1 MIFAIVTFIF
11 LIIETMLA
19 TFVALHAWNH
29 RPARWFVFLVASIA
43 LLNISSFARHWA
55 ADERSVYISLVSI
68 ILLLIVFET
77 LMLVLLSTL
86 FVPQWWQGSRP
97 IIWISLPYIIVF
109 IVTAI
114 DLVGGIG
121 LFIAG
126 ITRTDN
132 NYRLLLVYPGADILS
147 GLFFLSLLVH
157 LGILLVAFARQPDT
171 RRTIS
176 LLLVSLIV
184 SIIMSY
190 FARSMS
196 IVGALTLPTSTV
208 LLLIALAYA
217 VLRTR
222 LLVPIQVALD
232 LALQAMDEAVTVLD
246 EQGHVV
252 YANAR
257 AREWGLDED
266 QSVIT
271 ALAAIG
277 TGIDSMR
284 DGLSA
289 TTTALSTWK
298 QVGTLTLN
306 QRRVTLTTSAV
317 IDHRGT
323 PQGVLLMGRDI
334 TETEQYTQQ
343 LEQEQQRLALTVR
356 QLEAEKHERSQLEAV
371 VRQLSLPL
379 IPVIEG
385 VVVLP
390 LIGNFDQERAED
402 FTQVLLGG
410 IQQYRAHLVLIDI
423 TGILM
428 LDTTSATA
436 LLRGIQGA
444 ALLGTRCMLVGIRPE
459 IAEALVALGLPLDT
473 FATAATLA
481 QGLQQELRQ
490 LHPEASTPS
499 QRNSRRNG

>member
-1 MIFAIVTFIF
+1 MIFAIFIFIF

-29 RPARWFVFLVASIA
+29 RPARWFVLLVASIA
-43 LLNISSFARHWA
+43 LLNILSFTRHWA
-55 ADERSVYISLVSI
+55 SDERSVYISLVGI
-68 ILLLIVFET
+68 ILFLIIFEI
-77 LMLVLLSTL
+77 LILVLLSTL

-97 IIWISLPYIIVF
+97 IIRISLPYIIVF

-114 DLVGGIG
+114 DIVGRTG

-126 ITRTDN
+126 ITRTED
-132 NYRLLLVYPGADILS
+132 NYRLIFVSPGVDILS
-147 GLFFLSLLVH
+147 SLFFLSWLVH
-157 LGILLVAFARQPDT
+157 LGILLVAFVRQPDT

-176 LLLVSLIV
+176 LLVIALIV

-196 IVGALTLPTSTV
+196 TVGTLTLPVLTV

-232 LALQAMDEAVTVLD
+232 LALQAMDEAVTVID
-246 EQGHVV
+246 QQGRVV

-257 AREWGLDED
+257 AVKWGLDQE

-277 TGIDSMR
+277 TDVTLDR
-284 DGLSA
+284 LLS
-289 TTTALSTWK
+289 TTTALSPWN

-317 IDHRGT
+317 IDRRGT
-323 PQGVLLMGRDI
+323 RQGLLLMGRDI
-334 TETEQYTQQ
+334 TETEQYTHQ
-343 LEQEQQRLALTVR
+343 LEQEQQRLALTVS
-356 QLEAEKHERSQLEAV
+356 QLEAEKHERTQLEAV

-385 VVVLP
+385 VLVLP

-402 FTQVLLGG
+402 FTQVLLEG
-410 IQQYRAHLVLIDI
+410 IQQHRARLVLIDI
-423 TGILM
+423 TGILV
-428 LDTTSATA
+428 LDATSAAA

-459 IAEALVALGLPLDT
+459 IAEALVTLRLPLDT

-490 LHPEASTPS
+490 LRPPGYTPPST
-499 QRNSRRNG
+499 NGNNRSNG

>member
-1 MIFAIVTFIF
+1 MIFAIVVFIF

-19 TFVALHAWNH
+19 TFVALRAWNH
-29 RPARWFVFLVASIA
+29 RPARWFVLLVASIA
-43 LLNISSFARHWA
+43 LLNIFSFTRYWA
-55 ADERSVYISLVSI
+55 ADERSVYISLVGI
-68 ILLLIVFET
+68 ILFLIVFET
-77 LMLVLLSTL
+77 LMLVLLSIL

-114 DLVGGIG
+114 DIVGGMG

-126 ITRTDN
+126 ITRTND
-132 NYRLLLVYPGADILS
+132 NYRLLLVYPGVDILS
-147 GLFFLSLLVH
+147 GLFFLSWLVH

-176 LLLVSLIV
+176 LLLVTLIV

-190 FARSMS
+190 LSRSMPT
-196 IVGALTLPTSTV
+196 VGALTLPVSTV
-208 LLLIALAYA
+208 LLLIALADA

-222 LLVPIQVALD
+222 LLVPIRVALD
-232 LALQAMDEAVTVLD
+232 LALQAMDEAVTVFD
-246 EQGHVV
+246 QQGHVV

-257 AREWGLDED
+257 AEEWGMDQD

-271 ALAAIG
+271 ALATIG
-277 TGIDSMR
+277 TDVTLDSL
-284 DGLSA
+284 LS
-289 TTTALSTWK
+289 TTTALSTWN

-317 IDHRGT
+317 IDRRGT
-323 PQGVLLMGRDI
+323 QQGVLIMGRDI

-343 LEQEQQRLALTVR
+343 LEQEQQRLALTIR
-356 QLEAEKHERSQLEAV
+356 QLEAEKHERVQLEAV

-385 VVVLP
+385 VIVLP
-390 LIGNFDQERAED
+390 LIGNFDQERAGD
-402 FTQVLLGG
+402 FTQVLLEG
-410 IQQYRAHLVLIDI
+410 IQQHRARLVLIDI
-423 TGILM
+423 TGILV
-428 LDTTSATA
+428 LDATSAAA

-459 IAEALVALGLPLDT
+459 IAEALIALELPLDT

-481 QGLQQELRQ
+481 QGLQQELWQ
-490 LHPEASTPS
+490 LRPQAYTPS
-499 QRNSRRNG
+499 WSNGDNGSSS

>member
-1 MIFAIVTFIF
+1 MIFATVVFIF
-11 LIIETMLA
+11 LIIETALA
-19 TFVALHAWNH
+19 TFVALRAWNH

-43 LLNISSFARHWA
+43 LLNIVSFARHWA
-55 ADERSVYISLVSI
+55 YDERSAYISLVGI
-68 ILLLIVFET
+68 ILLLIIFET
-77 LMLVLLSTL
+77 LMLVLLSSL

-114 DLVGGIG
+114 DMVGGIG

-126 ITRTDN
+126 ITRTED
-132 NYRLLLVYPGADILS
+132 NYRLLFVYPGVDILS
-147 GLFFLSLLVH
+147 GLFFLSWLVH
-157 LGILLVAFARQPDT
+157 LSILLVAFARQPDT

-176 LLLVSLIV
+176 LLLVALIV
-184 SIIMSY
+184 SMIMSY
-190 FARSMS
+190 FARSMPT
-196 IVGALTLPTSTV
+196 VGALTLPVSTI
-208 LLLIALAYA
+208 LLLIAFAYA

-222 LLVPIQVALD
+222 LLVPLQVALD
-232 LALQAMDEAVTVLD
+232 LALRAMNEAVTVLD
-246 EQGHVV
+246 QQGHVV
-252 YANAR
+252 YANSR
-257 AREWGLDED
+257 AEEWGLDQD

-277 TGIDSMR
+277 TDVPR
-284 DGLSA
+284 DTALS
-289 TTTALSTWK
+289 TTTALSRWN

-317 IDHRGT
+317 IDRRGT
-323 PQGVLLMGRDI
+323 HQGLLVMGRDI
-334 TETEQYTQQ
+334 TEIEQYTQQ
-343 LEQEQQRLALTVR
+343 LEQEQQRLALTVH

-385 VVVLP
+385 VIVLP

-402 FTQVLLGG
+402 FTRVLLEG
-410 IQQYRAHLVLIDI
+410 IQRHRARLVLIDI
-423 TGILM
+423 TGILV
-428 LDTTSATA
+428 LDATGAAA

-459 IAEALVALGLPLDT
+459 IAEALVGLGLPLDT

-490 LHPEASTPS
+490 LRPQTAPP
-499 QRNSRRNG
+499 SRRNGSSD